1 MDLLLTIWETSLFT
15 LSDGHELRVSQL
27 ALALLFLVTGF
38 PVVSVFTKI
47 LSRKLL
53 QRQVPE
59 AAVHLAEK
67 VIFYLL
73 IIAVIFSALRI
84 LAIPLTAFNGG
95 AEGASYRPQGCG
107 QH

>member
-15 LSDGHELRVSQL
+15 LADGHAIRVSQV
-27 ALALLFLVTGF
+27 ALALLFLVAGF
-38 PVVSVFTKI
+38 LLVSLFTKI

-73 IIAVIFSALRI
+73 VIAVIFSALRI
-84 LAIPLTAFNGG
+84 LAIPLTMFAFLGG
-95 AEGASYRPQGCG
+95 ALAIGAG
-107 QH
+107 